1 MFAVFGLPKKPQP
14 DAQSE
19 GVVSIA
25 FGVSSAV
32 DIVRLMVLRSGREG
46 QTSVA
51 QTAGSGK
58 GSARGALALNFRL
71 PSSAQLRS

>member
-46 QTSVA
+46 QTFGCAEDQVLPESV
-51 QTAGSGK
+51 
-58 GSARGALALNFRL
+58 SARRVRAVL
-71 PSSAQLRS
+71 

>member
-1 MFAVFGLPKKPQP
+1 MSWHDALQAGPMTALRVLDGRDPTWEADDFVALQQ

-46 QTSVA
+46 QTFGCADS
-51 QTAGSGK
+51 
-58 GSARGALALNFRL
+58 R
-71 PSSAQLRS
+71 